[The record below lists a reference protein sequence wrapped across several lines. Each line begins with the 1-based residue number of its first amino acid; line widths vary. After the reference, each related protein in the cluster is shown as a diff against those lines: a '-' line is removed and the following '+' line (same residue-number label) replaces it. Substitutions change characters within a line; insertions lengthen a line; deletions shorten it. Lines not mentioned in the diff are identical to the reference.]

1 MFVDGVTLP
10 AVYGANPP
18 RQNAG
23 EMKTKGYEITVTW
36 RDNFKL
42 AGRSLNYE
50 IFGSIGDATSE
61 ITKYQGNDTNILTDY
76 YVGKKIGE
84 IWGYRTG
91 GLFQSDEE
99 ATEWTSKI
107 DQSAVNRDILK
118 SQGKWSV
125 ARGGDVKY
133 LDKDGNNIIN
143 NGANTLEDH
152 GDLEVIGNETP
163 RYNYGFGANINWYGF
178 DFSIS
183 FQGIGQRDLYPNKE
197 MEKFWGSWGRVNSAF
212 LPKGMAEQA
221 WSEENKGAYFPRLE
235 RGSAAYNDN
244 GQMQVVNDRYLQ
256 NLAYLRLKNLSI
268 GYTLPTK
275 LTTKAGIERLRI
287 YFASENLCYWSPFKT
302 DYIDPEQA
310 MSANDARIYPF
321 SKTVS
326 VGVNLTF

>member
-1 MFVDGVTLP
+1 M
-10 AVYGANPP
+10 
-18 RQNAG
+18 
-23 EMKTKGYEITVTW
+23 
-36 RDNFKL
+36 
-42 AGRSLNYE
+42 
-50 IFGSIGDATSE
+50 
-61 ITKYQGNDTNILTDY
+61 
-76 YVGKKIGE
+76 
-84 IWGYRTG
+84 
-91 GLFQSDEE
+91 
-99 ATEWTSKI
+99 
-107 DQSAVNRDILK
+107 K